1 MKHTIQKLRAG
12 DYVYRGHRITQSE
25 LIHQQDNLTC
35 QYDWQPMWSWR
46 NGYTGWYISVEP
58 FVKTNELDS
67 IIGKDKW
74 PPEYYN
80 VGCTY
85 EHENYDRKGCMR
97 MIDNHIDKTDE
108 LEIKLGLSGR
118 LLTGAELDTL
128 START
133 EAREVAE
140 RDERYSK
147 GAAKTDEIYS
157 AIFDTLSAD
166 DMQGMAF
173 CETTEALMKTLKG
186 KGLLNHEV
194 YYVID

>member
-1 MKHTIQKLRAG
+1 MKHTITKLRAG
-12 DYVYRGHRITQSE
+12 DYLYRGHRITQAA
-25 LIHQQDNLTC
+25 LIHEQDNLTC
-35 QYDWQPMWSWR
+35 QSDWQPMWSKW
-46 NGYTGWYISVEP
+46 NGGGYHGWYISVENNYDIAP
-58 FVKTNELDS
+58 HQEQPAVACK
-67 IIGKDKW
+67 
-74 PPEYYN
+74 
-80 VGCTY
+80 Y
-85 EHENYDRKGCMR
+85 EHERYDRKGCMR

-118 LLTGAELDTL
+118 LLTRAELDTL
-128 START
+128 KTARS

-140 RDERYSK
+140 RDARTSK
-147 GAAKTDEIYS
+147 GVEKTGEIYN

-186 KGLLNHEV
+186 KGLLHHEV